1 MPERRTPSR
10 PRHAFT
16 LIELLVVVSIIAL
29 LIAILLPVLGS
40 ARHSAQA
47 MQCLSN
53 MRQMQIAHS
62 AYVIEHK
69 GQLIQANL
77 AHGGITHGNFDPWFV
92 TLAQEYGTDITARS
106 PLDTSPHWGP
116 APAGQPIPG
125 APASQRRLS
134 SYGINN
140 FLDKKTNPWG
150 PGYNTDW
157 PGYTWNNVPRPAAT
171 IQFLIM
177 AYEGDFAGADH
188 PHVEGWLEHPSPPD
202 KASSQVQINAVSGEP
217 DANNAVS
224 NWGYLDGHAEAQPF
238 GDLLIDIDNN
248 NFDPWKAQ

>member
-1 MPERRTPSR
+1 MSR
-10 PRHAFT
+10 PKQAGFT
-16 LIELLVVVSIIAL
+16 LIELLVVISIIAL
-29 LIAILLPVLGS
+29 LIAILLPALGR

-53 MRQMQIAHS
+53 MRQMQIAHN

-106 PLDTSPHWGP
+106 PLDDSPHWGP
-116 APAGQPIPG
+116 APQGESIPG
-125 APASQRRLS
+125 APPNQRRVT

-140 FLDKKTNPWG
+140 FLDKVTNPWG
-150 PGYNTDW
+150 PGYDFAFD
-157 PGYTWNNVPRPAAT
+157 GYTWDNVPRPAAT
-171 IQFLIM
+171 IQFVSM

-188 PHVEGWLEHPSPPD
+188 PHVEGWLNSPAPAF
-202 KASSQVQINAVSGEP
+202 KASSQVQINSVSGESGQTS
-217 DANNAVS
+217 AVS

-238 GDLLIDIDNN
+238 RDVLTDIDNN
-248 NFDPWKAQ
+248 NFDPWKAR